1 LIDFIPKDTYFNATD
16 FIEKLIN
23 ENKKVLNYSIKN
35 YWLDE
40 GSHEDFLKAQEE
52 IPNFKL

>member
-1 LIDFIPKDTYFNATD
+1 MIDFIPKDTYFNATD

-35 YWLDE
+35 YWLDV
-40 GSHEDFLKAQEE
+40 GNHEDFLKAQEE
-52 IPNFKL
+52 IHKFKL

>member
-1 LIDFIPKDTYFNATD
+1 MIDFIPKDTYFNATD